1 MKAPLVVGDITRA
14 TAALAVPEAEPDARP
29 LSEGTWHGPGAP
41 ASRRRFRWTAVLWA
55 LLYPPRGH
63 RVYPTVSGI
72 ILISLAMGIGTAAYN
87 TANNILF
94 ITLALLLSCLILSG
108 VLSWMNL
115 SRIAWRFRLEPSL
128 RSGQETV
135 VALEVRNAKRLI
147 PTYGLQFEVV
157 ADGRPGP
164 ADSLFLRERLDPEG
178 GRVSLERPWRPERRG
193 RVRVELARVTS
204 LFPFGFLRKSF
215 PGDLSV
221 EAIVWPAPVSYQ
233 LFPVLSSARPY
244 AGKPV
249 ERVGQSGDLHALRR
263 YASGDSHRLI
273 HWKASARSRQW
284 LVRQFSS
291 ENQDGFSLW
300 IDPSR
305 DLWPRPEQFE
315 LLVGLVATLAEDL
328 FKQGRLG
335 RVIIGA
341 EPARLIRRL
350 QDVEALLDRL
360 AVLEP
365 EEAPGHAEVPART
378 RSRSMLVFAPDG
390 ARGVA
395 AYLDGQKAATA

>member
-1 MKAPLVVGDITRA
+1 MKASPVVGDITRA
-14 TAALAVPEAEPDARP
+14 TAALAAQEADSEVRP
-29 LSEGTWHGPGAP
+29 LPEGTWHGPGAA

-63 RVYPTVSGI
+63 RVYPTVSGV

-164 ADSLFLRERLDPEG
+164 TDSLVLRERLDPEG

-193 RVRVELARVTS
+193 RVQVELTRVTS

-215 PGDLSV
+215 PGDLSA
-221 EAIVWPAPVSYQ
+221 EAMVWPAPVAYQ

-365 EEAPGHAEVPART
+365 EATPGHAEVPART